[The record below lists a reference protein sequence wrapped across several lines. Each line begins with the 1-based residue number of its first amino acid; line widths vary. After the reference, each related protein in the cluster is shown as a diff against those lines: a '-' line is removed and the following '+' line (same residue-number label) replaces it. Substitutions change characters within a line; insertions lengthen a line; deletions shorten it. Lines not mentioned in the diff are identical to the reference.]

1 VHRVTARA
9 QSIPLASTTN
19 GLPSIGLIERCVAGD
34 LDAREELAYFCIPRI
49 RKSVFFMTRDDRDI
63 DDITQ
68 TVLLMVFSGL
78 SGFSGRAQFTTW
90 LDRVTLNAVRQ
101 HFRAKQSKSWLLFS
115 DELVKPQTPEKEQP
129 DKRLEEQ
136 YLIRRLSRIMQC
148 IRSEKRIAL
157 LLNAAYGYNARE
169 IAGIVGCSPEA
180 AKKRLQHGR
189 KELFKKLKE
198 DNYLITALKKAGHPN
213 L

>member
-1 VHRVTARA
+1 MTARA
-9 QSIPLASTTN
+9 QSISLASTTDES
-19 GLPSIGLIERCVAGD
+19 PSIGLIERCVAGD
-34 LDAREELAYFCIPRI
+34 LEAREELAYFCIPRI
-49 RKSVFFMTRDDRDI
+49 RKSVFFMTRDDRDL

-78 SGFSGRAQFTTW
+78 SGFSGKSQFTTW

-101 HFRAKQSKSWLLFS
+101 HFRAKQSKNWLLFS
-115 DELVKPQTPEKEQP
+115 DELVRPQTPEKERP

-136 YLIRRLSRIMQC
+136 YLLQRLSQIMQC

-157 LLNAAYGYNARE
+157 ILNAAYGYNARE

-189 KELFKKLKE
+189 KDLFKKLKN
-198 DNYLITALKKAGHPN
+198 DSYLKTTLEKAGHAH